1 VGGCLRLV
9 PSGSTVSW
17 ISFLQ
22 LASIRAAT
30 RTNGQIFTERALEAT
45 WLAAAFLIPVM
56 VMDENFMLGFI
67 QVVKV
72 SVFRTLG
79 LTIIALYAFD
89 WALSTR
95 RQLAEAPPTQ
105 GPIADAWQQL
115 RFYPGRWI
123 IYGAAAVLVAN
134 LISLAFSPVK
144 SIGWYGIDAGWD
156 TYGLYSILGYMA
168 FFVVVATKLRTRAQI
183 QRLIW
188 TLTGASILVSIYG
201 IGQHFGVDWLRNDQT
216 PVRRAAL
223 TFGNPIFGPAYLVM
237 TIPLTIAAFMP
248 YRDRMPAATH
258 IWIGAG
264 LVSTQLTAIVFSQS
278 RGPLIALVAGMIALF
293 AAIAWI
299 RGWSHISRPA
309 SFLLTA
315 LAITTVMNII
325 PVVNAQSGRS
335 FTERVLDF
343 GPTAAGGTQNRLMI
357 WDTSMDVFTKV
368 PWPDSSVLPGIP
380 DLSTR
385 FLRPVVGYGPDMFG
399 YAYPLAGD
407 TDYTNERAGHGHNF
421 IVHTSIELG
430 LIGVASYLLLLGSV
444 VALLFRLAVR
454 ARAGAYPGWFTY
466 VVIGLLSALF
476 ARIVEQLSGKAQ
488 ISDLQLMWVLIA
500 VVMVLSLIAPNLTSE
515 ADEPVVESVNR
526 RERRRG
532 GLPEVKANA
541 GSAPVLRIALAGII
555 ALAAGMMW
563 TQTVANVFRSS
574 VVAAD
579 ARDAGARGQPQL
591 SVRGFRDAINLAPNS
606 AVNHLNLGAI
616 FFNAGLQSERSIEER
631 ITFLEAGDEMI
642 LAILDRNPL
651 DHRAWSKHGEFLREI
666 AMLDPSRIEEAALA
680 AETLV
685 NLMPGFWQPR
695 TAQALSLVR
704 IGLYEDSLDVVQE
717 AKDIR
722 VLETPGAQLIYF
734 IEASAY
740 EELDRDAEAIEAAH
754 CSLAH
759 AHQGIS
765 DAVSDAVALLERLG
779 TPPGDSFELTEADVA
794 RCPEAIV
801 KLQ

>member
-1 VGGCLRLV
+1 MRT
-9 PSGSTVSW
+9 SGQAF
-17 ISFLQ
+17 I
-22 LASIRAAT
+22 
-30 RTNGQIFTERALEAT
+30 ERALEAT

-56 VMDENFMLGFI
+56 IMDENFMLGFI

-72 SVFRTLG
+72 SILRTLG
-79 LTIIALYAFD
+79 LTIIGLYAFD

-95 RQLAEAPPTQ
+95 RQRAESPPTQ
-105 GPIADAWQQL
+105 GPIADVWQQL
-115 RFYPGRWI
+115 RSHPGRWI
-123 IYGAAAVLVAN
+123 IYGTAAVLIAN

-168 FFVVVATKLRTRAQI
+168 FFVVVATKLRTRAQVE
-183 QRLIW
+183 RLIW
-188 TLTGASILVSIYG
+188 TITGASILFSIYG

-216 PVRRAAL
+216 PVRRAAM

-237 TIPLTIAAFMP
+237 TIPLTIAAIMP

-264 LVSTQLTAIVFSQS
+264 LISTQLTAIIFSQS
-278 RGPLIALVAGMIALF
+278 RGPLIALVAGMVALF

-299 RGWSHISRPA
+299 RGWGHISRPA
-309 SFLLTA
+309 SLLLTA
-315 LAITTVMNII
+315 LAITTVMNVL
-325 PVVNAQSGRS
+325 PVVSGESGRS
-335 FTERVLDF
+335 FTERVFDV
-343 GPTAAGGTQNRLMI
+343 GPTAAGGTQNRLTI
-357 WDTSMDVFTKV
+357 WSTSADVFTKV
-368 PWPDSSVLPGIP
+368 PWPDTSVLPGVP
-380 DLSTR
+380 DLSAR

-407 TDYTNERAGHGHNF
+407 TDYTNELASHGHNF
-421 IVHTSIELG
+421 IVHTAIELG

-454 ARAGAYPGWFTY
+454 ARTGAYPDWFAY

-488 ISDLQLMWVLIA
+488 VSDLQLMWVLIA
-500 VVMVLSLIAPNLTSE
+500 LVMVLLQMAPNLTSDT
-515 ADEPVVESVNR
+515 DELVVAGANR

-532 GLPEVKANA
+532 GRREVKANT
-541 GSAPVLRIALAGII
+541 GSAFRIALAGII
-555 ALAAGMMW
+555 AIALAMMW
-563 TQTVANVFRSS
+563 MQTVANVVRSS
-574 VVAAD
+574 VLASD
-579 ARDAGARGQPQL
+579 ARDASIEGQSQL
-591 SVRGFRDAINLAPNS
+591 GIQGFRDALDLAPSS
-606 AVNHLNLGAI
+606 AINHLNLAQI
-616 FFNAGLQSERSIEER
+616 FFNAGLQGERTIEER
-631 ITFLEAGDEMI
+631 ITLLEAADEKI

-651 DHRAWSKHGEFLREI
+651 DHRAWTRHGEYLREL
-666 AMLDPSRIEEAALA
+666 AALDPSRIEEAVLA

-685 NLMPGFWQPR
+685 DLMPGFWQPR

-722 VLETPGAQLIYF
+722 VLETDGAQLIYF

-759 AHQGIS
+759 KGNS
-765 DAVSDAVALLERLG
+765 SAVALLERLG
-779 TPPGDSFELTEADVA
+779 VPPGDSFDLTEAEVA
-794 RCPEAIV
+794 RCPEVIE
-801 KLQ
+801 